1 MKQLLAL
8 MTSLLALMLV
18 ITTIMAVGN
27 MKQSEQITQRTQLI
41 SSLRADLRQAA
52 QQEKQ
57 LNTSLQAQRTA
68 AGALRMERDALSK
81 RYAGL
86 LTLLRCQPAGLTDVA
101 TLPGSDFLLPMGN
114 PRRVDELPGE
124 GWLQAQAIHQLV
136 SQLIADRD
144 GRSILQEQAEPQQEA
159 DGHTDIFR
167 TAAGADATSDAV
179 PDAAAIP
186 ASGSGSGAVAQNPAK
201 VLAEDDGAAAVVSA
215 EMSGGM
221 PTDMSVGV
229 SSNAPD
235 EPTTAPVQTA
245 ATAVPTANAKPIFFT
260 TPPVSPSASPAGV
273 SSNATADISANTP
286 MNTPSNTPS
295 NAPSNAPDEPT
306 AAPVQTAA
314 TAVPTETVEPIFFT
328 TPPVS
333 PSVSPAG
340 VSSNA
345 TADISA
351 NTPMNTPS
359 NAPSNAPDKPT
370 IAPVQTAATAVHKTN
385 TPRSTTQAAV
395 KQTAKTTATP
405 LPSPMSSSAAV
416 ASQAHMSTPTA
427 DPSAV
432 PSPSSGAATAMPP
445 ARVQTVAARSTE
457 AAASTP
463 ALTPRR
469 TLAPTPTPAGS
480 TLQPT
485 HISRTPH
492 PSLPPADQRGRL
504 PAITV
509 RLQETLDIFLG
520 FLRQTELA
528 FQHMVQALSQLY
540 GTMP

>member
-86 LTLLRCQPAGLTDVA
+86 LTMLRCQPAGLTDVA
-101 TLPGSDFLLPMGN
+101 ALPGSDFLLPIGN

-144 GRSILQEQAEPQQEA
+144 GRSILQEQAKPQQEA

-201 VLAEDDGAAAVVSA
+201 VLAEDGGAAAVLSA

-221 PTDMSVGV
+221 PADMPAGAP
-229 SSNAPD
+229 SNAPD
-235 EPTTAPVQTA
+235 KPTTIPVQTA

-260 TPPVSPSASPAGV
+260 TSPVSPSVSPVGV
-273 SSNATADISANTP
+273 SSNATADISVNTP
-286 MNTPSNTPS
+286 T
-295 NAPSNAPDEPT
+295 
-306 AAPVQTAA
+306 
-314 TAVPTETVEPIFFT
+314 
-328 TPPVS
+328 
-333 PSVSPAG
+333 
-340 VSSNA
+340 
-345 TADISA
+345 
-351 NTPMNTPS
+351 NTPS

-370 IAPVQTAATAVHKTN
+370 AAPVQTAAPTAHETN
-385 TPRSTTQAAV
+385 TPRSTTQSAV

-405 LPSPMSSSAAV
+405 LPPPMPSSAV
-416 ASQAHMSTPTA
+416 ASQAHVPTLTA
-427 DPSAV
+427 NPSAV
-432 PSPSSGAATAMPP
+432 PSPSSGAATVMPP

-480 TLQPT
+480 TIQPT

-540 GTMP
+540 GTKP

>member
-86 LTLLRCQPAGLTDVA
+86 LTMLRCQPAGLTDVSA
-101 TLPGSDFLLPMGN
+101 LPGSDFLLPMGN

-144 GRSILQEQAEPQQEA
+144 GRSLRQEQAEPQQEA

-221 PTDMSVGV
+221 PADMPVGV

-235 EPTTAPVQTA
+235 
-245 ATAVPTANAKPIFFT
+245 K
-260 TPPVSPSASPAGV
+260 
-273 SSNATADISANTP
+273 
-286 MNTPSNTPS
+286 
-295 NAPSNAPDEPT
+295 PT

-314 TAVPTETVEPIFFT
+314 
-328 TPPVS
+328 
-333 PSVSPAG
+333 PA
-340 VSSNA
+340 A
-345 TADISA
+345 
-351 NTPMNTPS
+351 
-359 NAPSNAPDKPT
+359 
-370 IAPVQTAATAVHKTN
+370 HKTN

-416 ASQAHMSTPTA
+416 ASQAHMPTPTA

-432 PSPSSGAATAMPP
+432 PSPSSGVATATPP

-469 TLAPTPTPAGS
+469 TSAPTPTPAGS

-528 FQHMVQALSQLY
+528 FQHMVQALSQLH
-540 GTMP
+540 GTKP

>member
-86 LTLLRCQPAGLTDVA
+86 LTMLRCQPAGLTDVSA
-101 TLPGSDFLLPMGN
+101 LPGSDFLLPMGN

-144 GRSILQEQAEPQQEA
+144 GRSIHQERTEPQQEA

-221 PTDMSVGV
+221 PADM
-229 SSNAPD
+229 
-235 EPTTAPVQTA
+235 
-245 ATAVPTANAKPIFFT
+245 
-260 TPPVSPSASPAGV
+260 PAG
-273 SSNATADISANTP
+273 
-286 MNTPSNTPS
+286 
-295 NAPSNAPDEPT
+295 APSNAPDEPT

-314 TAVPTETVEPIFFT
+314 PTA
-328 TPPVS
+328 
-333 PSVSPAG
+333 
-340 VSSNA
+340 
-345 TADISA
+345 
-351 NTPMNTPS
+351 
-359 NAPSNAPDKPT
+359 
-370 IAPVQTAATAVHKTN
+370 HKTN

-405 LPSPMSSSAAV
+405 LPSPMPSSAAV
-416 ASQAHMSTPTA
+416 ASQAHMPTLTA
-427 DPSAV
+427 NPSAV
-432 PSPSSGAATAMPP
+432 LSPSSGAATATPP
-445 ARVQTVAARSTE
+445 ACVQTVAARSTE

-480 TLQPT
+480 TIQPT
-485 HISRTPH
+485 HISHTPH

>member
-86 LTLLRCQPAGLTDVA
+86 LTMLRCQPAGLTDVSA
-101 TLPGSDFLLPMGN
+101 LPGSDFLLPMGN

-144 GRSILQEQAEPQQEA
+144 GRSILQERAEPQQEA

-201 VLAEDDGAAAVVSA
+201 VLAEDGGAAAVLSA

-221 PTDMSVGV
+221 PADMSVGV

-245 ATAVPTANAKPIFFT
+245 ATAVPTETVEPIFFT
-260 TPPVSPSASPAGV
+260 VPPISPSVSPVGT
-273 SSNATADISANTP
+273 SSNATANTP
-286 MNTPSNTPS
+286 MNTPSNTSS
-295 NAPSNAPDEPT
+295 NAPSNAPDKPT

-314 TAVPTETVEPIFFT
+314 TAVPTANAEPIFFT
-328 TPPVS
+328 ASPVS
-333 PSVSPAG
+333 PSVSPVG
-340 VSSNA
+340 TSSNA
-345 TADISA
+345 TA

-359 NAPSNAPDKPT
+359 NAPSIAPDEPT
-370 IAPVQTAATAVHKTN
+370 PTPVQTAAPATHETN
-385 TPRSTTQAAV
+385 TPRSTTQATV

-405 LPSPMSSSAAV
+405 LPSPMPSSAV
-416 ASQAHMSTPTA
+416 ASQAHVPTLTA
-427 DPSAV
+427 NPSAV
-432 PSPSSGAATAMPP
+432 PSPSSGAATVMPP

-485 HISRTPH
+485 HISPTHH
-492 PSLPPADQRGRL
+492 PSLPPTDQRGRL

-540 GTMP
+540 GTKP